1 MSDLVGQPPL
11 PRSEMEEVQEK
22 ILNLLNQ
29 NGNFDSLEASKL
41 LNVDHQK
48 IVGGIKSLQSVGNV
62 IFFNYREFLASCLF
76 QFCSFQ
82 EFCVLKSMFSF
93 YL

>member
-62 IFFNYREFLASCLF
+62 KLFNYREFISSCLF

-82 EFCVLKSMFSF
+82 ERL
-93 YL
+93 Y